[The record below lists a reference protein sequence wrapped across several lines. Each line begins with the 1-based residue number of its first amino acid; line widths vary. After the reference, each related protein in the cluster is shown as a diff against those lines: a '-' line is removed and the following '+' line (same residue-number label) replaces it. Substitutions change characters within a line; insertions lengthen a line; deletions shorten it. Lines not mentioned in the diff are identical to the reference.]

1 VSADLEHAIGEA
13 SEANATVVMSSSNH
27 GNGSERKPEV
37 ERRRR
42 SVKERR
48 EIAEASLKAGVSVRE
63 VAQAYGVHPRQIG
76 RWRRLYRSGCLGNTP
91 APAILAV
98 RVTDDVQ
105 ADHPSGSSKSK
116 VHGHGMIH
124 VEFARARVSIEGR
137 VDAGMV
143 RAVLECLAG

>member
-1 VSADLEHAIGEA
+1 
-13 SEANATVVMSSSNH
+13 MKSSNH
-27 GNGSERKPEV
+27 ETKGSEGKPEA

-42 SVKERR
+42 SVEERR
-48 EIAEASLKAGVSVRE
+48 EIAEASLKPGVSVRE

-98 RVTDDVQ
+98 RVTDDEQ
-105 ADHPSGSSKSK
+105 ADHTNDSSKSK
-116 VHGHGMIH
+116 VNGHGMIH

-137 VDAGMV
+137 ADAGMV